1 MHKKIKVKTPSHPK
15 NYYDILVGISLEDAA
30 VDIAKYYSRSSCF
43 IITDSNVYKLY
54 GKRFE
59 KLLKKRGI
67 KVRSIF
73 FKAGEK
79 YKTRK
84 TKEYL
89 EDRILKLGAKRDS
102 IIIALGGGVV
112 GDIAGFTAATINRG
126 IPYIQIPTT
135 LLAQVDSSVG
145 GKVGVD
151 HPLGK
156 NLIGAFYQPKR
167 VYIDPQTLT
176 TLSDSEYRNGLAE
189 VVKYGAVLDNDF
201 FNYLEKNW
209 IRILRRDVI
218 TMSYIIERCCSLKA
232 RVVETDELETSYRRI
247 LNFGHTIGH
256 AIELLSDYKINHG
269 SAVSIG
275 MTLEAQLAQRIGILR
290 GNYATNIAAL
300 LLLFGLPIR
309 IPNDMK
315 MSDIINATQ
324 RDKKAVGKKIYYT
337 LLSKIGKGVINVP
350 LTSEDVGALLISRNL
365 SAKFR
370 L

>member
-15 NYYDILVGISLEDAA
+15 NSYDILVGISLEDVA
-30 VDIAKYYSRSSCF
+30 VDIAKLYSGASCF
-43 IITDSNVYKLY
+43 IITDSNVHKLY

-59 KLLKKRGI
+59 KLLNKRGI
-67 KVRSIF
+67 KVHTII

-79 YKTRK
+79 RKTRK
-84 TKEYL
+84 TKQYL

-156 NLIGAFYQPKR
+156 NLVGAFYQPER
-167 VYIDPQTLT
+167 VYIDPETLS
-176 TLSDSEYRNGLAE
+176 TLSDLEYRNGLAE
-189 VVKYGAVLDNDF
+189 VVKYGAILDNDLF
-201 FNYLEKNW
+201 HYLERNW
-209 IRILRRDVI
+209 IRIQRRDAI
-218 TMSYIIERCCSLKA
+218 TLSYIIERCCSLKA
-232 RVVETDELETSYRRI
+232 SVVETDELETGYRRI

-256 AIELLSDYKINHG
+256 AIELLSNYKVNHG
-269 SAVSIG
+269 CAVSIG
-275 MTLEAQLAQRIGILR
+275 MTFEAQLAQRIGILR
-290 GNYATNIAAL
+290 GNYAIKIAAL

-309 IPNDMK
+309 IPNDIK
-315 MSDIINATQ
+315 MSDIIKATQ
-324 RDKKAVGKKIYYT
+324 RDKKAVGQKIYYT

-350 LTSEDVGALLISRNL
+350 LNSEDVGALLISRNL

>member
-1 MHKKIKVKTPSHPK
+1 MIKKIKVKTPSPPK
-15 NYYDILVGISLEDAA
+15 NSYDILVGISLEDVA
-30 VDIAKYYSRSSCF
+30 VDIAKLYSGASCF

-59 KLLKKRGI
+59 KLLNKREI
-67 KVRSIF
+67 KVHSII

-79 YKTRK
+79 HKTRK

-89 EDRILKLGAKRDS
+89 EDRILKIGAKRDS
-102 IIIALGGGVV
+102 TIIALGGGVV

-126 IPYIQIPTT
+126 IPHIQIPTT

-189 VVKYGAVLDNDF
+189 VVKYGAVLDKDF
-201 FNYLEKNW
+201 FDYLERNW
-209 IRILRRDVI
+209 IKIQRRDVI

-232 RVVETDELETSYRRI
+232 SVVATDELETGYRRI

-256 AIELLSDYKINHG
+256 AIELLSNYKINHG

-275 MTLEAQLAQRIGILR
+275 MTIEALLAQRIGILR
-290 GNYATNIAAL
+290 GDHPTKIAAL

-309 IPNDMK
+309 IPNDIK
-315 MSDIINATQ
+315 MSDIIKATQ
-324 RDKKAVGKKIYYT
+324 RDKKAVGKKLYYT
-337 LLSKIGKGVINVP
+337 LLSKIGKGVINV
-350 LTSEDVGALLISRNL
+350 AL
-365 SAKFR
+365 SAQDVKR
-370 L
+370 GLAG